1 MVFIEPFGVRV
12 SQLKEPEGNTQI
24 REFSQFMSEKDCI
37 FCKIAAGEI
46 PSDLVFEDDVCIAFN
61 DITPQAPTHILLIPR
76 THVDSL
82 DKAGANDSGTLGHML
97 LTAANIA
104 RDLGFADDG
113 YRVVINTNSDGGQTV
128 FHLHVHLLAGRP
140 FIFPPG

>member
-1 MVFIEPFGVRV
+1 
-12 SQLKEPEGNTQI
+12 
-24 REFSQFMSEKDCI
+24 MSEKDCL

-46 PSDLVFEDDVCIAFN
+46 PSDRVFEDDVCIAFN

-76 THVDSL
+76 NHVDSL
-82 DKAGANDSGTLGHML
+82 DKTESNDSDTLGHLL
-97 LTAANIA
+97 LTAADIA
-104 RDLGFADDG
+104 RDKGFAENG